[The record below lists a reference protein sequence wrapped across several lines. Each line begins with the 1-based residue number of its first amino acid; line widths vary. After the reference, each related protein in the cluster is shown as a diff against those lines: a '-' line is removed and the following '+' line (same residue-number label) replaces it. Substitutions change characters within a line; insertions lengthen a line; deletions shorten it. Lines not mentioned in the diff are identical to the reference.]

1 MSCGLKAPPL
11 RDSDKAI
18 PPLQDSGKAIL
29 PPRDSCKPI
38 SLQNV
43 DKAIS
48 PRNNSKAISL
58 RNASKAISQ
67 DNENAISL
75 QDRVKVMSL
84 HDCDAVDHGD
94 NLDFDDE
101 EFDELWVYT
110 EGYQGYHLGSGLYFP
125 IRIGD
130 VLDRRYHIEHK
141 LGHGSYST
149 VWLAH
154 DIQKKRAVALKIMVC
169 GNAGE
174 DEYNMQKEIIR
185 TVKDTSNFL
194 TYLTTFTLL
203 GHKDNH
209 RVLVFPV
216 RGPSLMSTHLG
227 NHWDV
232 SVATRMSAA
241 RQLLKAL
248 GCLHDAGIVHQGE
261 LVNSGL
267 LFPFPHM

>member
-1 MSCGLKAPPL
+1 MSCAPPL
-11 RDSDKAI
+11 RDSDKVI

-29 PPRDSCKPI
+29 PLRDSCKPI

-58 RNASKAISQ
+58 RNAGKAISQ

-75 QDRVKVMSL
+75 Y
-84 HDCDAVDHGD
+84 DCDALDHGD

-130 VLDRRYHIEHK
+130 VLDQRYHIEHK

-154 DIQKKRAVALKIMVC
+154 DVQKKRAVALKIIVS

-194 TYLTTFTLL
+194 TYLTTFTLP